1 MRIQIQQLVGNL
13 KHKLAP
19 VYLLYGDEPLQLGEA
34 AVAVQEAAGKQG
46 FAEREL
52 LEYEPGFDWG
62 RLTAAAAARCLFS
75 DRKLI
80 KLWLDTARIGREGG
94 EAVRAY
100 CREPSADNLLL
111 ILAPGLERRELQ
123 AKWVQELDRIGIL
136 LQVWPL
142 EGRRLTAWIE
152 QRLRERGLRPEPGV
166 AELLSERIEG
176 NLPAAA
182 QEVEKLRLLYGAGDL
197 DREQL
202 TSAISDSARYNLF
215 DLTDA
220 ALDGNRARVHRIVNT
235 LAAEGTAPALVLWAL
250 ARELRMLAAVSH
262 AAQRGG
268 TAAAL
273 RTHKV
278 WESRQSRVLAA
289 LKRLSTE
296 YLQDLL
302 VRCAAADRNIKG
314 LTAGDPWQAL
324 AAIADDL
331 VGVGVAYAP
340 YGAFPIKPGH
350 RKNQE
355 RSAGVSPAPAGETS
369 AFRQSG
375 RLRYVDL
382 A

>member
-1 MRIQIQQLVGNL
+1 
-13 KHKLAP
+13 
-19 VYLLYGDEPLQLGEA
+19 
-34 AVAVQEAAGKQG
+34 
-46 FAEREL
+46 
-52 LEYEPGFDWG
+52 
-62 RLTAAAAARCLFS
+62 
-75 DRKLI
+75 
-80 KLWLDTARIGREGG
+80 
-94 EAVRAY
+94 
-100 CREPSADNLLL
+100 
-111 ILAPGLERRELQ
+111 
-123 AKWVQELDRIGIL
+123 
-136 LQVWPL
+136 
-142 EGRRLTAWIE
+142 
-152 QRLRERGLRPEPGV
+152 
-166 AELLSERIEG
+166 
-176 NLPAAA
+176 
-182 QEVEKLRLLYGAGDL
+182 VEKLRLLYGAGDL

>member
-1 MRIQIQQLVGNL
+1 MRIQIQQLAGNL

-19 VYLLYGDEPLQLGEA
+19 VYLLYGDEPLQLSEA
-34 AVAVQEAAGKQG
+34 AAAVREAAGEQG

-62 RLTAAAAARCLFS
+62 RLTAAAAARSLFS

-80 KLWLDTARIGREGG
+80 ELRLDTARIGREGS

-100 CREPSADNLLL
+100 CREPAADNLLL

-152 QRLRERGLRPEPGV
+152 QRLWERGLRPEPGV

-182 QEVEKLRLLYGAGDL
+182 QEVEKLRLLYGSGDL
-197 DREQL
+197 DRERL
-202 TSAISDSARYNLF
+202 TSAISDSARYDLF

-262 AAQRGG
+262 AAQRIG
-268 TAAAL
+268 TATAL
-273 RTHKV
+273 QTHKV

-296 YLQDLL
+296 YLQNLL

-331 VGVGVAYAP
+331 AGVGVAYAP
-340 YGAFPIKPGH
+340 
-350 RKNQE
+350 
-355 RSAGVSPAPAGETS
+355 
-369 AFRQSG
+369 
-375 RLRYVDL
+375 
-382 A
+382 